1 MYFPRRFNL
10 CFMKKNMLFFWIA
23 TGLIFILEGLLPLST
38 LIFTPEYITAGTTPL
53 GYPDYFAVALLICKV
68 LGATA
73 ILFPLFPVKLKEWAY
88 AGLSFSLIFASLS
101 HFATSGWGGD
111 GFLPL
116 LILGLLMLSYHYKPS
131 LLIPA
136 TRQRNR

>member
-1 MYFPRRFNL
+1 
-10 CFMKKNMLFFWIA
+10 MKKNTLFFWIA

-38 LIFTPEYITAGTTPL
+38 LLFTPEYITAGTAAL

-73 ILFPLFPVKLKEWAY
+73 ILFPFFPVKLKEWAY
-88 AGLSFSLIFASLS
+88 AGLSFSLLFASLS
-101 HFATSGWGGD
+101 NFAISGWGWD

-116 LILGLLMLSYHYKPS
+116 LILGLLMLSYRYKPS
-131 LLIPA
+131 ILIPS
-136 TRQRNR
+136 TRRGNL